1 MYSMRCAST
10 SCVDTKAIRI
20 SVLLVSATVVRN
32 VTRLFAVALAGA
44 LLAAC
49 AQSSV
54 VTRNSEFTASRQASL
69 QHNRTASFVT
79 NRRVA
84 SVKKHTPFAS
94 HKNAGKTQIAS
105 QGVASFYTEGTETA
119 SGEKFD
125 THDLTAAHPTLPF
138 GTKLRVT
145 NVATGRSVTVRV
157 NDRGPY
163 VPGRNV
169 DVSYSAADAL
179 GWLERDSQRSGWTSC
194 SSSSPGYAR
203 FRARYFG
210 FGASRAISGRRF
222 SRRLPPASATPQP
235 SL

>member
-1 MYSMRCAST
+1 MSSIDCAKRSAK
-10 SCVDTKAIRI
+10 SSAKRSYVAIEENYI
-20 SVLLVSATVVRN
+20 PDAFPVSGARVRN
-32 VTRLFAVALAGA
+32 VIQLFSVALGAA

-54 VTRNSEFTASRQASL
+54 VTRNSEFVGPGQQASL

-84 SVKKHTPFAS
+84 SAKKHTPFAR
-94 HKNAGKTQIAS
+94 HNNAAPTQIAS
-105 QGVASFYTEGTETA
+105 QGIASFYTEGQQTA

-138 GTKLRVT
+138 GTLLRVT

-163 VPGRNV
+163 VPGRVV
-169 DVSYSAADAL
+169 DVSHSAADAL
-179 GWLERDSQRSGWTSC
+179 GMVGSGI
-194 SSSSPGYAR
+194 AKVK
-203 FRARYFG
+203 
-210 FGASRAISGRRF
+210 
-222 SRRLPPASATPQP
+222 LDVVQ
-235 SL
+235 